1 MKPTMPLMIML
12 GLCSLSAAAGQE
24 MHDMDSYEAEMS
36 NGTMQEGMEMRDTDK
51 QSMDMDQ
58 MVDSMQGG
66 SPPPDARDPDAYAD
80 GLVNGPMPG
89 MRMADDEPYGMVLL
103 EKFEYYNGNEGNG
116 LLMDGQAWYGGD
128 YNKLWLK
135 ADGERSG
142 GEQQGTRFEVLWD
155 HAITTYW
162 GTQLGIRHDA
172 FQGPQRDWLAFC
184 VQGLAPYW
192 FEIEA
197 TAYVGENG
205 RTAAR
210 LETNYDLLLTQ
221 RLILQPNFEVNFYGK
236 DDRDREIGSGLS
248 DMDLSLRL
256 RYEIRREIAPYI
268 GIAYRRKFGD
278 TADFARDEGEDVGEA
293 RLMIGLRL
301 WY

>member
-1 MKPTMPLMIML
+1 MKPKYVLLTVLA
-12 GLCSLSAAAGQE
+12 LCALPALAESQ
-24 MHDMDSYEAEMS
+24 MQNMDKM
-36 NGTMQEGMEMRDTDK
+36 M
-51 QSMDMDQ
+51 
-58 MVDSMQGG
+58 DSMQGG
-66 SPPPDARDPDAYAD
+66 SAPPDARDSDAYAD
-80 GLVNGPMPG
+80 GLKNGPLPG
-89 MRMADDEPYGMVLL
+89 QDMADDDPYGMLLL
-103 EKFEYYNGNEGNG
+103 EKFEYFNGDNDNG
-116 LLMDGQAWYGGD
+116 LLFDGQAWYGGD

-142 GEQQGTRFEVLWD
+142 GKAGATRYEALWD

-172 FQGPQRDWLAFC
+172 YQGPGRDWLAFG

-192 FEIEA
+192 FEVEA

-210 LETNYDLLLTQ
+210 VEANYDLLLTQ
-221 RLILQPNFEVNFYGK
+221 RLILQPNVEVNFYGK
-236 DDRDREIGSGLS
+236 DDSDRDIGSGLS

-256 RYEIRREIAPYI
+256 RYEIKREIAPYI

-278 TADFARDEGEDVGEA
+278 TANFARDEDEDVDDT
-293 RLMIGLRL
+293 RLMVGLRL
-301 WY
+301 WF

>member
-1 MKPTMPLMIML
+1 MKPTMPLMLML

-128 YNKLWLK
+128 YNKLW
-135 ADGERSG
+135 A
-142 GEQQGTRFEVLWD
+142 QGRW
-155 HAITTYW
+155 
-162 GTQLGIRHDA
+162 
-172 FQGPQRDWLAFC
+172 
-184 VQGLAPYW
+184 
-192 FEIEA
+192 
-197 TAYVGENG
+197 
-205 RTAAR
+205 
-210 LETNYDLLLTQ
+210 
-221 RLILQPNFEVNFYGK
+221 
-236 DDRDREIGSGLS
+236 
-248 DMDLSLRL
+248 
-256 RYEIRREIAPYI
+256 
-268 GIAYRRKFGD
+268 
-278 TADFARDEGEDVGEA
+278 
-293 RLMIGLRL
+293 
-301 WY
+301 